1 MEPAVAVHGGL
12 SRAHEG
18 PRSVTLLIVE
28 DQETMRKTLHRFL
41 QSAFPEW
48 TVLEAATGADALAAC
63 AAHRPEVVLMDIM
76 LPDADG
82 IALTV
87 QVKATLPEA
96 RVIFVSYLGGETHVA
111 RALAA
116 GGSAYVT
123 KDRLFSDLVPAIL
136 ALAGSRG

>member
-1 MEPAVAVHGGL
+1 M
-12 SRAHEG
+12 
-18 PRSVTLLIVE
+18 TLLIVE
-28 DQETMRKTLHRFL
+28 DQETMRRTLHRFL
-41 QSAFPEW
+41 QSALPEW
-48 TVLEAATGADALAAC
+48 TLLEAANGADALAAC

-87 QVKATLPEA
+87 QVKAALPDA